1 MKKIFLFMLAAFT
14 ISSCVKDVDPTSYEQ
29 TKDQVLTD
37 NFNTTFGVTE
47 AQYANH
53 RWGMNTVSL
62 IEIPMASSNTM
73 RTASTNGNQWEGN
86 GYEIPSDITDSELQ
100 AVLAVFNKKG
110 AEKYESLIDLDC
122 FFVQQVYKG
131 ESSYYNHS
139 QYIDNDVS
147 KGLKPNEQPN
157 IIGSQHM
164 DWLCT
169 VTNKKVEVVSNY
181 PYEEKI
187 VIVDPYD
194 DHINNFNNGNAGG
207 NWTSDKT
214 GKAIKA
220 MMLMYASNT
229 NKFGFKSS
237 EDNGHVFYNFRME
250 EIGGNYYVGFDFE
263 ADGNNPNEKIDRDYI
278 YNDWIVKIVPGHG
291 VIPPLAQRVRVM
303 AEDLGTMSSDF
314 DYNDIVFDILFI
326 KEGSSYKA
334 DIILQ
339 AAGGTLPL
347 YIGEGEGNT
356 YEVHALFGVDTDV
369 MVNTHAEDRGLKGRS
384 NLAPVHFTV
393 NLPAG
398 DYATMKAEDAV
409 DALNITVKIGNN
421 TVHLTPKASYGNYS
435 NAPKM
440 IVAPVGTEW
449 VDERILISKV
459 YNKFV
464 DWISDPTVKWWEK

>member
-29 TKDQVLTD
+29 TKEQVLTD

-53 RWGMNTVSL
+53 RWGMNTVPL
-62 IEIPMASSNTM
+62 IEIPTASSNAM
-73 RTASTNGNQWEGN
+73 RAAYTNANQWELFD
-86 GYEIPSDITDSELQ
+86 YVIPADITEAEIEKVKNVFSE
-100 AVLAVFNKKG
+100 KG
-110 AEKYESLIDLDC
+110 KASYESLLDLEC

-131 ESSYYNHS
+131 DSVYVNHAGGK
-139 QYIDNDVS
+139 VT
-147 KGLKPNEQPN
+147 
-157 IIGSQHM
+157 GSEHM

-169 VTNKKVEVVSNY
+169 VTNKHPNVTNWWPFEYNFVKGAE
-181 PYEEKI
+181 
-187 VIVDPYD
+187 YD
-194 DHINNFNNGNAGG
+194 DHINNFNNGKCG
-207 NWTSDKT
+207 TSSTSQKSGIT
-214 GKAIKA
+214 IKD

-250 EIGGNYYVGFDFE
+250 EIDGNYYVGFDFE
-263 ADGNNPNEKIDRDYI
+263 ANGINPSEQVDRDYV
-278 YNDWIVKIVPGHG
+278 YDDWIVKIVPGHG

-303 AEDLGTMSSDF
+303 AEDLGAMSSDF

-356 YEVHALFGVDTDV
+356 YEVHDLFGVDTDV
-369 MVNTHAEDRGLKGRS
+369 MVNTHATNRGLKGRD
-384 NLAPVHFTV
+384 NLKPVHFTV
-393 NLPAG
+393 NLPSG
-398 DYATMKAEDAV
+398 KNYATMKAEDAV

-449 VDERILISKV
+449 VDERVLISKV
-459 YNKFV
+459 YDKFV
-464 DWISDPTVKWWEK
+464 DWISDPTTEWWKK

>member
-1 MKKIFLFMLAAFT
+1 MKKIFLFMLVAFT

-53 RWGMNTVSL
+53 RWGMNTVPLVVANS
-62 IEIPMASSNTM
+62 TM
-73 RTASTNGNQWEGN
+73 RAANTNANQWEDQ
-86 GYEIPSDITDSELQ
+86 GYVLPAEITETEIEKVK
-100 AVLAVFNKKG
+100 AKF
-110 AEKYESLIDLDC
+110 AEKGEASYTSLIDWDC

-131 ESSYYNHS
+131 DSVYVNHAGGT
-139 QYIDNDVS
+139 VT
-147 KGLKPNEQPN
+147 GPE
-157 IIGSQHM
+157 HM
-164 DWLCT
+164 DWLCA
-169 VTNKKVEVVSNY
+169 VTNKHVNIISY
-181 PYEEKI
+181 WPYEEEI
-187 VIVDPYD
+187 VEGTEYD
-194 DHINNFNNGNAGG
+194 DHINNFNNGNCT
-207 NWTSDKT
+207 TSAVSEKSGT
-214 GKAIKA
+214 VIKGT
-220 MMLMYASNT
+220 MLMVNSNT

-237 EDNGHVFYNFRME
+237 EDNGHVFYNFRMM
-250 EIGGNYYVGFDFE
+250 EIDGSYYVGFDFE
-263 ADGNNPNEKIDRDYI
+263 AAGQNPSEQVDRDYV
-278 YNDWIVKIVPGHG
+278 YDDWIVKIVPGRG
-291 VIPPLAQRVRVM
+291 VTPPARVRVM

-314 DYNDIVFDILFI
+314 DYNDVVFDILFV
-326 KEGSSYKA
+326 EENGSYKA

-384 NLAPVHFTV
+384 NLAPVPFTV
-393 NLPAG
+393 NLPSG
-398 DYATMKAEDAV
+398 KNYATMKAEEAV

-421 TVHLTPKASYGNYS
+421 TVHLTPKASYENYS

-449 VDERILISKV
+449 VDERILISKI
-459 YNKFV
+459 YTKFV
-464 DWISDPTVKWWEK
+464 DWITDDTVKWWEK

>member
-29 TKDQVLTD
+29 TKEQVLTD
-37 NFNTTFGVTE
+37 NFNTAFGVTE

-53 RWGMNTVSL
+53 RWGMNTVQL

-73 RTASTNGNQWEGN
+73 RTANTNGNQWEGN
-86 GYEIPSDITDSELQ
+86 GYKIPSDITDSELQ
-100 AVLAVFNKKG
+100 AVLAVFNEKG
-110 AEKYESLIDLDC
+110 AESYVSLIDLND

-131 ESSYYNHS
+131 VASYYNHS

-157 IIGSQHM
+157 VIGSQHM

-181 PYEEKI
+181 PYEEKTTT
-187 VIVDPYD
+187 VDPYD
-194 DHINNFNNGNAGG
+194 DHINNFNKGDCKDYNG
-207 NWTSDKT
+207 
-214 GKAIKA
+214 I
-220 MMLMYASNT
+220 MLMVNSNT
-229 NKFGFKSS
+229 QRFGFKSS

-250 EIGGNYYVGFDFE
+250 KINGNYYVGFDFE
-263 ADGNNPNEKIDRDYI
+263 ANGNNPNEKIDRDYI

-303 AEDLGTMSSDF
+303 AEDLGAMSSDF

-356 YEVHALFGVDTDV
+356 YEVHDLFGVDTDV
-369 MVNTHAEDRGLKGRS
+369 MVNTHATNRGLKGRD
-384 NLAPVHFTV
+384 NLKPVHFTV
-393 NLPAG
+393 NLPSG
-398 DYATMKAEDAV
+398 KNYAAMKAEDAV

-421 TVHLTPKASYGNYS
+421 TVHLTPNASYDNYS

-449 VDERILISKV
+449 VDERVLISKV
-459 YNKFV
+459 YTKFV
-464 DWISDPTVKWWEK
+464 DWISDPKTEWWKK

>member
-53 RWGMNTVSL
+53 RWGMNTVPLVVTSTS
-62 IEIPMASSNTM
+62 ASREMRAANTN
-73 RTASTNGNQWEGN
+73 ANQWEDQ
-86 GYEIPSDITDSELQ
+86 GYVLPAEITGAEIDK
-100 AVLAVFNKKG
+100 VKAVF
-110 AEKYESLIDLDC
+110 AEKGEASYESLVNWDC
-122 FFVQQVYKG
+122 FFVQQVYHG
-131 ESSYYNHS
+131 DSVYVNNAGGTVTGAE
-139 QYIDNDVS
+139 
-147 KGLKPNEQPN
+147 
-157 IIGSQHM
+157 HM
-164 DWLCT
+164 DWLCA
-169 VTNKKVEVVSNY
+169 VTKKHTQVKCWW
-181 PYEEKI
+181 PYEEEV
-187 VIVDPYD
+187 VIGDEYD
-194 DHINNFNNGNAGG
+194 DHINNFNAGNCT
-207 NWTSDKT
+207 TSSVSEKT
-214 GKAIKA
+214 GTVITGA
-220 MMLMYASNT
+220 MLMYNSDT
-229 NKFGFKSS
+229 YKFGFKSS

-250 EIGGNYYVGFDFE
+250 EIDGNYYVGFDFE
-263 ADGNNPNEKIDRDYI
+263 ANGTNPNEQVARDYV
-278 YNDWIVKIVPGHG
+278 YDDWIVKIVPGKG
-291 VIPPLAQRVRVM
+291 VTPPASRVRVM

-314 DYNDIVFDILFI
+314 DYNDVVFDILFV
-326 KEGSSYKA
+326 EENGSYKA

-384 NLAPVHFTV
+384 NLAPVPFTV
-393 NLPAG
+393 NLPSG
-398 DYATMKAEDAV
+398 KNYAAMKAEDAV

-421 TVHLTPKASYGNYS
+421 TVHLTPKASYENYS

-464 DWISDPTVKWWEK
+464 DWISDPTIKWWEK